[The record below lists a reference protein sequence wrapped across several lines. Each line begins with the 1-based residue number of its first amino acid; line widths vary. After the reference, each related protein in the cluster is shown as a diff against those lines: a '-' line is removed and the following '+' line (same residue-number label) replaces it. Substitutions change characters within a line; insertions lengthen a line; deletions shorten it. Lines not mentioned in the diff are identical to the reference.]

1 MIMPWWQQCF
11 MFVLGIGSLL
21 PVNDLTAKTT
31 MPTIELPAPRIEG
44 GHNLN
49 QLLQQRRSRRDFGSG
64 PITLAQLSQLLWS
77 AQGITDASG
86 RRTAPSA
93 GALYP
98 LEIFVVAGQVR
109 DLEAGLYHYR
119 LKTHRLVRIVRGDLR
134 QPLTPAALGQDV
146 IEEAAAI
153 IVITGDYAR
162 TQRKYGSRAR
172 RYVHIEVGHVAQN
185 IYLQTTALKLA
196 TVIVGAF
203 EDRAVH
209 QVLQLDES
217 LTPLALMPIGRQP

>member
-1 MIMPWWQQCF
+1 MTMPQWQQCF
-11 MFVLGIGSLL
+11 MFVLVTGLLL
-21 PVNDLTAKTT
+21 PVNNLTATIT

-44 GHNLN
+44 SHNLN
-49 QLLQQRRSRRDFGSG
+49 QLLQQRRSRRNFGSG

-77 AQGITDASG
+77 AQGITDESG
-86 RRTAPSA
+86 LRTAPSA

-98 LEIFVVAGQVR
+98 LEIYVIAGQVR
-109 DLEAGLYHYR
+109 DLDTGLYHYR
-119 LKTHRLVRIVRGDLR
+119 VKTHSLTQIDKGDLR
-134 QPLTPAALGQDV
+134 QSLTLAALDQTM

-162 TQRKYGSRAR
+162 TQRKYGSRAG

-185 IYLQTTALKLA
+185 IYLQATALKLA

-203 EDRAVH
+203 EDHKVH
-209 QVLQLDES
+209 QILQLDES
-217 LTPLALMPIGRQP
+217 LTPLALLPIARQP